1 MFSFCSKRE
10 CRRSRRSKREQDA
23 VPDNGIAVERREAP
37 GPTSLGP
44 RARKRQPLVTG
55 DLPWRAP
62 NPGFGFGNRRRSAG
76 GASRRSIAS
85 FERDGKKGSG
95 PARAPEF
102 KAGFAKH
109 WRNAN
114 GRCERITHF
123 VRHRRFSPS
132 PGGGGSTAFAR
143 RKQSGWGDL
152 SCDQNDLCDPWGDL
166 LRRSSPHPVEQR
178 ASRAA
183 RRPSPSQA
191 LPGEVDGAS
200 G

>member
-1 MFSFCSKRE
+1 
-10 CRRSRRSKREQDA
+10 
-23 VPDNGIAVERREAP
+23 VPDNGIALERREAP
-37 GPTSLGP
+37 GPTLLGP

-76 GASRRSIAS
+76 GASRRSIPLLGK
-85 FERDGKKGSG
+85 RKKGNGG

-102 KAGFAKH
+102 KARVREALAECKRSMRAHHAFCAASAVFTLP
-109 WRNAN
+109 WR
-114 GRCERITHF
+114 G
-123 VRHRRFSPS
+123 

-143 RKQSGWGDL
+143 LKQSGWGDL